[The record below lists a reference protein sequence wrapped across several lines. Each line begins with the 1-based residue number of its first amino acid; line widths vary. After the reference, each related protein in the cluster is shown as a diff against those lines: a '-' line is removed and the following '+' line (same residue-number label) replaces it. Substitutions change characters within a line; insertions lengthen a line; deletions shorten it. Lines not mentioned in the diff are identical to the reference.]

1 MKVDIDPGSGF
12 CFGVEKAVRLAEE
25 ALLKGEPVFC
35 LGEIVH
41 NDIEVAR
48 LKDMGL
54 VTINYDEFARLRDC
68 KVLVRAHGE
77 PPSTYE
83 MARENNIAII
93 DATCPIVHSMQEKIK
108 RVAQVSAEEKGQIVI
123 FGKKGHAEVIGLLG
137 AAGSKGILITGK
149 QDMGMI
155 DFTRPVWLFSQT
167 TRSKDEYEL
176 VAEIIRLN
184 LEKNAVDHQ
193 GNALTVYNTICN
205 HVWAR
210 EPHLREFARKHDVI
224 IFVSGEKSSNGRM
237 LFDVCRTENSR
248 SYFISSPAE
257 IDSEWFYNAES
268 AGVSGATSTPKW
280 LMQKVAEIIR
290 EM

>member
-77 PPSTYE
+77 PPATYE
-83 MARENNIAII
+83 MARENNITII

-108 RVAQVSAEEKGQIVI
+108 RVAQVSAEEKGQIVV

-137 AAGSKGILITGK
+137 AAGSKGVLVTGK
-149 QDMGMI
+149 QDMAMI
-155 DFTRPVWLFSQT
+155 DFTRPVWLFAQT

-184 LEKNAVDHQ
+184 LEKHAVDNQ
-193 GNALTVYNTICN
+193 SNALTVYNTICN

-224 IFVSGEKSSNGRM
+224 IFVSGAKSSNGRM

-257 IDSEWFYNAES
+257 IDNEWFNNAES

-280 LMQKVAEIIR
+280 LIQRVAEIIS
-290 EM
+290 EI